1 MVLLIDKRIKKA
13 KNGSSKKKKHIG
25 VTVISFPVLV
35 VMTIILAVISGLLAF
50 YLVMFLETKRGT
62 VLLPNFVGT
71 DVQTAERQLKDLG
84 FKVEKIGDVGRVINM
99 DPPGG
104 TVVKKGRKVKL
115 FVENAVQKSLILPDF
130 KGTWYGSVQK
140 IFDLMGIH
148 STVKK
153 VPEAELDGTVI
164 QTSPTPGNRVVTG
177 DVVTLFVSSGAGR
190 TDTSVP
196 ENNQQSVEETDTQS
210 TSSVLENSQEV
221 IPPSV
226 PVESQSV
233 PVESQNFDETAPGPI
248 YMPEDN
254 WERPE
259 NEEEDGEDE
268 ESPIIQGGQF

>member
-1 MVLLIDKRIKKA
+1 MIDKRIKKA
-13 KNGSSKKKKHIG
+13 KNGSSKKKKHVG

-153 VPEAELDGTVI
+153 VPEEELDGTVI

-210 TSSVLENSQEV
+210 TSSVLENAQEV

-248 YMPEDN
+248 YMPEDD

-259 NEEEDGEDE
+259 NEEDGEDA